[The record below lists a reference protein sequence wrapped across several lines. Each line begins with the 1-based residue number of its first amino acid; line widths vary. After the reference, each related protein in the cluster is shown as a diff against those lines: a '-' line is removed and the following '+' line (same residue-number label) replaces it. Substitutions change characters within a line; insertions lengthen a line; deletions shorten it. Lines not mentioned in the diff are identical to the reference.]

1 VTHAGRE
8 WLRRRDPDLVAVRR
22 AARITIVASV
32 AFYVPYYVLRNPD
45 MATYGLFSA
54 VAMGFLAQLPGPAR
68 RESVTVLRALPV
80 ALLLV
85 TAGTLLA
92 GNLWAAAAG
101 VLVTGF
107 VIAFAGAG
115 GPGLAGVAAG
125 LQLFFILACFPPYAA
140 QTLGSRLIGVLAGM
154 GLLAAGAWLL
164 WPDRPRVSY
173 RQVLANASDAL
184 AGELRA
190 GGAGRSVQVEWPAE
204 ASWPP
209 GVPPAARP
217 TSASRRDR
225 ALKDAGR
232 ALSFTLARLRELPDG
247 ARPPPAAVEPL
258 RRAAETATA
267 AAKALRGGPPP
278 PTDELRQALSVVR
291 SSQPQPPEDAERA
304 VVTGR
309 YLAAAEGVWSMAT
322 ATRVALGA
330 PVESGQPS
338 PRFPYANLG
347 LVSLWWQRFAV
358 HLTPRSVYFQGAVRI
373 ALALAAARLVAGTL
387 ELSHGFWVLLA
398 TLTLLRGRAATTGM
412 TLGPAAVGTVAGA
425 GVVGLLLVVVGP
437 RPEVYAALTPPIMVV
452 TFAAGTLFGLAWG
465 QALFTVVVTLVFT
478 QLAPS
483 GVQIAEVRVID
494 VIVGALVGVTA
505 GVLAWPRGATAE
517 LRRSAAGLLLSSA
530 DLVRETAHALMTP
543 GAPPGSDRSR
553 SIFRVR
559 QEVDLVEA
567 AYGTDEAERRPTARP
582 RPDWR
587 AVITTGDH
595 AARGAGILLDTRDP
609 GSLAQW
615 PVVNEWAGTVGNA
628 CDAVATALRRGQDPS
643 DRIPTVGPAPDA
655 MIVDVQAWLAG
666 VAEDLG
672 HVGSAAPDR

>member
-1 VTHAGRE
+1 
-8 WLRRRDPDLVAVRR
+8 
-22 AARITIVASV
+22 
-32 AFYVPYYVLRNPD
+32 
-45 MATYGLFSA
+45 
-54 VAMGFLAQLPGPAR
+54 
-68 RESVTVLRALPV
+68 
-80 ALLLV
+80 
-85 TAGTLLA
+85 
-92 GNLWAAAAG
+92 
-101 VLVTGF
+101 VLVFGF

-125 LQLFFILACFPPYAA
+125 LQLFFILACFPPYAP
-140 QTLGSRLIGVLAGM
+140 QTLGSRLIGVLGGM
-154 GLLAAGAWLL
+154 GLLAAAEWLL

-173 RQVLANASDAL
+173 EQVLAEASDAL
-184 AGELRA
+184 AGQLGT
-190 GGAGRSVQVEWPAE
+190 GGAAGSIHVEWPAE
-204 ASWPP
+204 ASWPT

-247 ARPPPAAVEPL
+247 ARPPPAATEPL
-258 RRAAETATA
+258 RRAGQTAGA
-267 AAKALRGGPPP
+267 VAHALRGGPPP
-278 PTDELRQALSVVR
+278 STDELRQALSVVR
-291 SSQPQPPEDAERA
+291 SSQPQQDPESA

-322 ATRVALGA
+322 AVRVALGA

-338 PRFPYANLG
+338 PRFPYANLA
-347 LVSLWWQRFAV
+347 LPSLWWQRFAS

-387 ELSHGFWVLLA
+387 ELAHGFWVLLA

-412 TLGPAAVGTVAGA
+412 TLGPAAIGTVAGA

-437 RPEVYAALTPPIMVV
+437 RPDIYAAITPPIMVV
-452 TFAAGTLFGLAWG
+452 AFAAGTLFGLAWG

-494 VIVGALVGVTA
+494 VIVGALIGVAA
-505 GVLAWPRGATAE
+505 GVLAWPRGAGAE
-517 LRRSAAGLLLSSA
+517 LRRSAAGLLFSSA
-530 DLVRETAHALMTP
+530 DLVRETAQVLLTP
-543 GAPPGSDRSR
+543 GAPAGSHRSE
-553 SIFRVR
+553 SIVRVR

-567 AYGTDEAERRPTARP
+567 AYGTDEAERRSTAGPT
-582 RPDWR
+582 PDWR
-587 AVITTGDH
+587 EVITTGDH
-595 AARGAGILLDTRDP
+595 AARGAGILLDTRDA
-609 GSLAQW
+609 GSLAPW

-628 CDAVATALRRGQDPS
+628 CDAVATAVRRGRDPAVG
-643 DRIPTVGPAPDA
+643 IATVGPAPDA

-666 VAEDLG
+666 VGEDLRR
-672 HVGSAAPDR
+672 VGGAAPTR